1 MVAVHRVSSNQLVG
15 QEEALLDQQAV
26 AHKVHDLRPP
36 AYSLR
41 ARARSVAQ
49 AQKSLCGA
57 AVAVGAV
64 LVGPDKKCL
73 DRGGRGDALG

>member
-1 MVAVHRVSSNQLVG
+1 MTYG
-15 QEEALLDQQAV
+15 KEG
-26 AHKVHDLRPP
+26 P
-36 AYSLR
+36 
-41 ARARSVAQ
+41 ARSVAQ

-57 AVAVGAV
+57 AGAVETV